1 MIEFQRP
8 EYLWLLVLLPLMVWW
23 SFHKKS
29 SKKNRLENFASEN
42 ILNKLIY
49 LGSISHKRLLQ
60 LFPILS
66 FFFAVVAIAN
76 PGKYEQSEPL
86 EVKKVPVTI
95 ALDVSNS
102 MKAEDVSPNRLERA
116 KLMAA
121 KMVEMLKG
129 ENFSLIEFAGSADVV
144 VPFTNDR
151 NTLTQQLVLAD
162 PEFAPSQGTDF
173 AILMEVYHRQLITND
188 INGGVMVILSDG
200 EHHGVDLGNT
210 LEKVKRRNVKIFTF
224 GVGTEK
230 GGYIPVKGNTS
241 SAYKT
246 DEKGNLI
253 RSKLESEVL
262 MQIADKTDG
271 KYFSYTQID
280 EALEEISEYVS
291 SMEGSKVIDFENM
304 EFEGYFRLFTCLAMV
319 SMVFYISLMYKIEF

>member
-8 EYLWLLVLLPLMVWW
+8 EYLWLLILLPLMVWW
-23 SFHKKS
+23 SFFKKS
-29 SKKNRLENFASEN
+29 SKKNRLEDFASEI

-49 LGSISHKRLLQ
+49 LNSITHKRHLRLL
-60 LFPILS
+60 PILG
-66 FFFAVVAIAN
+66 FIFVIIAIAN
-76 PGKYEQSEPL
+76 PGKYEQSGNL
-86 EVKKVPVTI
+86 EVKKVPITI
-95 ALDVSNS
+95 ALDISNS

-121 KMVEMLKG
+121 KLVETLKG
-129 ENFSLIEFAGSADVV
+129 DDLSLIEFAGSADIV
-144 VPFTNDR
+144 VPFTIDK
-151 NTLTQQLVLAD
+151 NTLTQQLALSE

-173 AILMEVYHRQLITND
+173 SILLEVYHNQLITND
-188 INGGVMVILSDG
+188 INGGVIVILSDG
-200 EHHGVDLGNT
+200 EHHGGDLENI
-210 LEKVKRRNVKIFTF
+210 LKKINRRNARIFTL

-230 GGYIPVKGNTS
+230 GGYIPIKGNTN

-262 MQIADKTDG
+262 TDIADKTNG
-271 KYFSYTQID
+271 KYFLYTQID

-291 SMEGSKVIDFENM
+291 ALEGSKVIDFENM
-304 EFEGYFRLFTCLAMV
+304 EFKGYFRLFTCLAMV
-319 SMVFYISLMYKIEF
+319 SMALYISLMYKIEF